1 MTVGVPEIS
10 LDTWGLKYVKK
21 KKQPHEVTE
30 GEMGKI
36 GYSKPISETIG
47 QAPSSVGSK
56 RSGDTGSKS
65 PAETKPDQFMRDD
78 EAATSNPRTR
88 QQDQV
93 PDTNTSVTSRGGK
106 IGERWQQHEHQQDKY
121 RIGGQKKE
129 TSRTT
134 GRQEGATDTPTKT
147 GQALDAKGQVKHGKT
162 HTGTEGRNLGDPSTD
177 PKRDISGHKIKPA
190 KQGESLSPSAKPSR
204 NIQRAVLDLAV
215 IKCKLLKMKTKK
227 KDFIEECRPS
237 RAAYRKDDD
246 EDEKVEKRNV
256 DDEKYSQGKYN
267 RHHSE
272 AGIQSGEITPH
283 PNPVKGKK
291 TEDTKYFSQRGE
303 ELGSGKEGKKRFESD
318 SKKSDDIVEKAIE
331 LINEA
336 YDEMKSTDFRK
347 LKPTYEGDTK
357 EAKKAKGDYCTH
369 CGSKKDKEPQTEAEQ
384 VGESLTILEQEEA
397 KNISPPEEEDTKKAE
412 GSTSTGDV
420 GAANFVY
427 SDVHEKKKQ
436 EETTDDGEETE
447 EDWDHAARNDD
458 GSLPSSLDK
467 YKDPKVL

>member
-1 MTVGVPEIS
+1 MTVGVPEIN

-21 KKQPHEVTE
+21 KKQSHEVTE

-36 GYSKPISETIG
+36 GYAKPISETIG
-47 QAPSSVGSK
+47 QAPSSEGAK
-56 RSGDTGSKS
+56 RIGDTGSKS

-106 IGERWQQHEHQQDKY
+106 IGERWQQHEHQQDKH

-177 PKRDISGHKIKPA
+177 PKSSGGHKIKPA
-190 KQGESLSPSAKPSR
+190 KQGESLSPSAKPSK
-204 NIQRAVLDLAV
+204 NIQRAALDLSI

-227 KDFIEECRPS
+227 KDFIEEGRPT
-237 RAAYRKDDD
+237 RPAYRKDDD
-246 EDEKVEKRNV
+246 EKEDKEKSNE
-256 DDEKYSQGKYN
+256 
-267 RHHSE
+267 
-272 AGIQSGEITPH
+272 
-283 PNPVKGKK
+283 
-291 TEDTKYFSQRGE
+291 
-303 ELGSGKEGKKRFESD
+303 
-318 SKKSDDIVEKAIE
+318 IVEKAIE

-336 YDEMKSTDFRK
+336 YGEMKKGDDLDLSHLDEKKGEHTWVEGNDPSG
-347 LKPTYEGDTK
+347 KPDKYCKDCGKTK
-357 EAKKAKGDYCTH
+357 DAKKAKDDYCRH
-369 CGSKKDKEPQTEAEQ
+369 CGSKKDKEPQTESEQ
-384 VGESLTILEQEEA
+384 VGESLSILEQEEA
-397 KNISPPEEEDTKKAE
+397 KNIEPEEEDTKKAE
-412 GSTSTGDV
+412 GGTSTTGTV

-427 SDVHEKKKQ
+427 SDVKEAKKQ
-436 EETTDDGEETE
+436 
-447 EDWDHAARNDD
+447 
-458 GSLPSSLDK
+458 K
-467 YKDPKVL
+467 Q